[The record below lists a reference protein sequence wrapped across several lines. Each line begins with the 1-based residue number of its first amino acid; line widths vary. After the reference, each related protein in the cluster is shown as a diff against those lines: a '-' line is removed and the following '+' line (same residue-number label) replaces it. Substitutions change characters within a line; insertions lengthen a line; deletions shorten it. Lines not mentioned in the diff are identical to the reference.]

1 MILLTG
7 GTGLVGSQLLLD
19 LAISGKKI
27 RALRRD
33 RSDMSV
39 FKSVF
44 SSFPEKL
51 NSIEWVE
58 GDVNDIFSIE
68 DALSG
73 VHTVYHSA
81 AFVSF
86 YPSDK
91 SKMMKVNIEG
101 TANMVNAALRM
112 DVKRFCH
119 VSSTAALGRISGDQQ
134 LNEDSWWKPSK
145 ENSSYAVSK
154 YGAEREVWRAM
165 EEGLDAFIINPS
177 IVLGRGNWKS
187 GSSQMFSQV
196 WKGLPF
202 YTTGA
207 TGFVDVRDVSKAA
220 LMLMDKGVCNERYIL
235 NSENLPYRMVFDL
248 IADGL
253 NKKRAGIKVTPMLA
267 EIAWR
272 LEKIKSLFT
281 QRRPLITRETAR
293 SGLMQ
298 WSYSNEKIK
307 KEIGIDFIPIKES
320 VSFVCKA
327 FLADMHEKKSG

>member
-27 RALRRD
+27 RALRRAV
-33 RSDMSV
+33 SDMSV
-39 FKSVF
+39 VRKVF
-44 SSFPEKL
+44 AAFPEKL
-51 NSIEWVE
+51 NCIEWVE
-58 GDVNDIFSIE
+58 GDVNDIFSLE
-68 DALSG
+68 DALKD

-101 TANMVNAALRM
+101 TANIVNAAMRM
-112 DVKRFCH
+112 GVKRFCH
-119 VSSTAALGRISGDQQ
+119 VSSTAALGRVTGDQQ

-145 ENSSYAVSK
+145 ENSNYAVSK

-202 YTTGA
+202 YVTGT

-220 LMLMDKGVCNERYIL
+220 ILLMEKGVRNERYIL
-235 NSENLPYRMVFDL
+235 NSENLPYRIVFDL
-248 IADGL
+248 IADEL
-253 NKKRAGIKVTPMLA
+253 SKKRAGIRVTPLLA
-267 EIAWR
+267 EIGWR
-272 LEKIKSLFT
+272 LEKIKSVFT
-281 QRRPLITRETAR
+281 NKRTMITRESAR

-298 WSYSNEKIK
+298 WSYANEKIK
-307 KEIGIDFIPIKES
+307 KEIGIDFIPLKES

-327 FLADMHEKKSG
+327 FLSDIQNANQK

>member
-19 LAISGKKI
+19 LSISGKKI
-27 RALRRD
+27 RALRRVQ
-33 RSDMSV
+33 SDMSV
-39 FKSVF
+39 VRNVF
-44 SSFPEKL
+44 SSFPEKF

-58 GDVNDIFSIE
+58 GDVNDIFSLD
-68 DALSG
+68 DALKD

-101 TANMVNAALRM
+101 TANMVNTALRM
-112 DVKRFCH
+112 GVKRFCH
-119 VSSTAALGRISGDQQ
+119 VSSTAALGRVSGDQQ

-145 ENSSYAVSK
+145 ENSNYAVSK

-202 YTTGA
+202 YVTGT

-220 LMLMDKGVCNERYIL
+220 MMLMEKGIRNERYIL
-235 NSENLPYRMVFDL
+235 NSANLPYRTVFDL
-248 IADGL
+248 IADALG
-253 NKKRAGIKVTPMLA
+253 KKRAGIKVTPLMA
-267 EIAWR
+267 EIGWR
-272 LEKIKSLFT
+272 LEKIKSTFANS
-281 QRRPLITRETAR
+281 RPMITRETAR

-298 WSYSNEKIK
+298 WSYANEKIK
-307 KEIGIDFIPIKES
+307 KEIGIDFIPLRES
-320 VSFVCKA
+320 VSFVSQA
-327 FLADMHEKKSG
+327 FLSDMQNVH